1 MSTHFESAG
10 HQLLSAW
17 QKLHNKPLG
26 KWLFKR
32 IIARNVPYTGSIKA
46 DVQQLRP
53 GHCEVLLKHRHSN
66 TNHLNCIHALALAN
80 LGELAGG
87 LAMMT
92 GLPPSVRGIVTRIN
106 TEYLKKARGDLHA
119 VAEVTVPEVTAAKT
133 VHHVHARIHNQHHEL
148 VTRVEVEWLLSPKT

>member
-46 DVQQLRP
+46 DVQKLQP
-53 GHCEVLLKHRHSN
+53 GHCEVLLKYRRSN
-66 TNHLNCIHALALAN
+66 TNHLNCIHALALSN

-106 TEYLKKARGDLHA
+106 TEYLKKARGDLRA
-119 VAEVTVPEVTAAKT
+119 VAEVDVPEVTTAKT
-133 VHHVHARIHNQHHEL
+133 VHHVEARIFDQQDDL
-148 VTRVEVEWLLSPKT
+148 VTQVEVEWLLSPKT

>member
-1 MSTHFESAG
+1 MSSNFETAG

-17 QKLHNKPLG
+17 QKLHNKPFG

-32 IIARNVPYTGSIKA
+32 LIARNVPYTGSIKA
-46 DVQQLRP
+46 DVQKLQP
-53 GHCEVLLKHRHSN
+53 GQCEVLLKYRRSN
-66 TNHLNCIHALALAN
+66 TNHLNCIHALALSN

-92 GLPPSVRGIVTRIN
+92 GLPPTVRGIVTRIN
-106 TEYLKKARGDLHA
+106 TEYLKKARGDLRA
-119 VAEVTVPEVTAAKT
+119 VAEVDVPAVTTDKT
-133 VHHVHARIHNQHHEL
+133 VHHVHAQIFDQHKDL